1 MKLLKKLKVIEQE
14 LSWDKTEIKY
24 PLPEDFVEKTLQNF
38 LFQNPETEQQ
48 KLQNCALSALQS
60 SIADTKSYIQ
70 YVWEKFSG
78 LIESANLNSQD
89 ITNKNLSN
97 LYKLINKELTSE
109 ENKLRVSSLFGHN
122 PSENEFN
129 LIYRIT
135 STEIERKQNIR
146 RGLTHASDKCID
158 FFIELD
164 VKVQKLQTSANLNI
178 HGSKF
183 PNFIKN
189 VLRNDKDLKSTWT
202 HLFLEFRKEVSSD
215 ILDSV
220 FEEIL
225 DRYTLMSIAQ
235 LRKEYLEKKH
245 TRKLEATRKQIKLR
259 TEGKKSNPCTME
271 TIKNDTSSKKMAS
284 HRRLQSELLSN
295 VTFLKTNFKKTE
307 LNVLCLAYN
316 MKGFSFFELLESSTS
331 AQQHLAETNPLSES
345 VDHLEEQPEQVS
357 EITNQPGAASDRE
370 EEGGQSKYASSDSVG
385 CDRCDTWYHAVCLKI
400 DDLENLGDPWHCQP
414 CIADI
419 ENESDE

>member
-1 MKLLKKLKVIEQE
+1 MALDRVDLDCKKMLQYGQLAVGLSRARLKKGLQVLNFSKLLLKPPPTLITDYLQRE
-14 LSWDKTEIKY
+14 
-24 PLPEDFVEKTLQNF
+24 PLPVE
-38 LFQNPETEQQ
+38 
-48 KLQNCALSALQS
+48 
-60 SIADTKSYIQ
+60 
-70 YVWEKFSG
+70 V
-78 LIESANLNSQD
+78 
-89 ITNKNLSN
+89 
-97 LYKLINKELTSE
+97 
-109 ENKLRVSSLFGHN
+109 
-122 PSENEFN
+122 
-129 LIYRIT
+129 
-135 STEIERKQNIR
+135 
-146 RGLTHASDKCID
+146 D
-158 FFIELD
+158 FFLLYGNQKFGVDKEGGFNACANPI
-164 VKVQKLQTSANLNI
+164 VQEALKQAEEDKGKTFHNSPAHLGKI
-178 HGSKF
+178 
-183 PNFIKN
+183 
-189 VLRNDKDLKSTWT
+189 RNDKDLKSTWT
-202 HLFLEFRKEVSSD
+202 NLFLEFKKEVSSD

-245 TRKLEATRKQIKLR
+245 TRKLEAT
-259 TEGKKSNPCTME
+259 
-271 TIKNDTSSKKMAS
+271 
-284 HRRLQSELLSN
+284 
-295 VTFLKTNFKKTE
+295 
-307 LNVLCLAYN
+307 LNLEAV
-316 MKGFSFFELLESSTS
+316 FELQESSTS